1 MTYADVIRFY
11 KEQLNKFDKLGL
23 GKETEHGTVV
33 TERLIQNTKNRLN
46 ELQFQSIKKD
56 VDTQVF
62 RAKRKNADID
72 KIKENIYLIEY
83 NLMRLKEDIGLV
95 WNYVVNAVKVK
106 DWLTRVIVETVITWC
121 RKDKELNVKNLTNQ
135 YIKWVG
141 DGGIPTGVM
150 IKPKEK
156 IWTIRM

>member
-11 KEQLNKFDKLGL
+11 KEQLNKFNKLGM

-33 TERLIQNTKNRLN
+33 TERLIENTKSRLN

-56 VDTQVF
+56 VDTQIF

-83 NLMRLKEDIGLV
+83 NLMRLKEDVGLV

-106 DWLTRVIVETVITWC
+106 DWLTRVIVETVIIWC
-121 RKDKELNVKNLTNQ
+121 RKDRELNVKNLTNQ

-150 IKPKEK
+150 IKP
-156 IWTIRM
+156 RRL